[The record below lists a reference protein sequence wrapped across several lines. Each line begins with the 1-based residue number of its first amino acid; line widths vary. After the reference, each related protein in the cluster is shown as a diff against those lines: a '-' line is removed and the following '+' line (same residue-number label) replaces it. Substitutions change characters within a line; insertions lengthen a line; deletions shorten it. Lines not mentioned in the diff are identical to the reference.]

1 MAHEKD
7 CKIRKAGIQYAG
19 PRATPMKSMMIKKR
33 ILMVMGMLAAA
44 LFASCQSSDVQTEA
58 TQQQSGEQPVVQ
70 TSAKTSP
77 KPGKAVQK
85 PGANSIV
92 TDKPIKFV
100 PSVPGRRISRVSV
113 PGKYVALTFDDG
125 PHASLTPKVLDILA
139 RHNAKATFFVLGDRA
154 SRNPSI
160 LARAVAQGSEI
171 GSHTWNHVNLSRS
184 SLATVKSELDRTA
197 AAIQSATGRAPR
209 IMRPPYGACN
219 STVLSYI
226 YEQYGTPAIL
236 WDVDTNDWR
245 KPGVQTVINR
255 AVQGARPGSI
265 ILLHDIH
272 SSSVAAVEG
281 IVTGLQARGFT
292 LVTVSEL
299 IRMGRAAAG
308 VSPNAAP
315 APSPAPSAA
324 PAAPV
329 SPAPADTAV
338 TVPSSPVVAPA
349 AQTSAA
355 PASSAA
361 APVTPVVPE
370 VPAVAAAS
378 SDAAPLM
385 LPVTSEPVKTPVSPT
400 VPTLPSDA
408 AAPAALP
415 SSVQPAATPASSDT
429 TIPVSLF

>member
-1 MAHEKD
+1 MQGYNTRAHG
-7 CKIRKAGIQYAG
+7 R
-19 PRATPMKSMMIKKR
+19 TPKKSMMIKKR
-33 ILMVMGMLAAA
+33 ILMVTGLLAAA
-44 LFASCQSSDVQTEA
+44 LFASCQSSNDQMENTAPQAGVQPVT
-58 TQQQSGEQPVVQ
+58 QQSGTPATRTGVAAS
-70 TSAKTSP
+70 T
-77 KPGKAVQK
+77 QK
-85 PGANSIV
+85 S
-92 TDKPIKFV
+92 KPIVDAKPVKFV

-113 PGKYVALTFDDG
+113 PGKYVAVTFDDG
-125 PHASLTPKVLDILA
+125 PHATLTPKVLDILA

-171 GSHTWNHVNLSRS
+171 GSHTWNHANLSRS
-184 SLATVKSELDRTA
+184 SLSTVKSELDRTA

-272 SSSVAAVEG
+272 SSTVAAVEG

-308 VSPNAAP
+308 VSPNAPAP
-315 APSPAPSAA
+315 APAVPASA
-324 PAAPV
+324 
-329 SPAPADTAV
+329 S
-338 TVPSSPVVAPA
+338 
-349 AQTSAA
+349 SAA

-361 APVTPVVPE
+361 TVPTAPAAAQADTTVPVSAALFPASASSAAAPAVSALPAAPASAPAAALPGASSTGWSGASATSPAPVT
-370 VPAVAAAS
+370 
-378 SDAAPLM
+378 
-385 LPVTSEPVKTPVSPT
+385 PT

-408 AAPAALP
+408 TGTSPSPAALP
-415 SSVQPAATPASSDT
+415 APVQPAGTPATGDT

>member
-1 MAHEKD
+1 MA
-7 CKIRKAGIQYAG
+7 
-19 PRATPMKSMMIKKR
+19 
-33 ILMVMGMLAAA
+33 MGMLAAA
-44 LFASCQSSDVQTEA
+44 VFASCQSSDVQTE
-58 TQQQSGEQPVVQ
+58 TPESVTGGQPAVQ
-70 TSAKTSP
+70 TPATP
-77 KPGKAVQK
+77 PTKPGKTVSKAAAK
-85 PGANSIV
+85 SIV
-92 TDKPIKFV
+92 AEKPFKFV

-171 GSHTWNHVNLSRS
+171 GSHTWNHANLSRS
-184 SLATVKSELDRTA
+184 SLSTVKSELDRTA
-197 AAIQSATGRAPR
+197 AAIQTATGRAPR

-272 SSSVAAVEG
+272 SSTVAAVEG

-308 VSPNAAP
+308 ASPDAAP
-315 APSPAPSAA
+315 APAAPPAVSPASPAAPADTTVPVPSAA
-324 PAAPV
+324 PAV
-329 SPAPADTAV
+329 
-338 TVPSSPVVAPA
+338 
-349 AQTSAA
+349 AQTSSATAA
-355 PASSAA
+355 LPAAADPAVSTSASLSRPVTSESA
-361 APVTPVVPE
+361 SAPVTPAVPILPTDNALS
-370 VPAVAAAS
+370 PAAPSSLPAAA
-378 SDAAPLM
+378 
-385 LPVTSEPVKTPVSPT
+385 EPAS
-400 VPTLPSDA
+400 
-408 AAPAALP
+408 APASA
-415 SSVQPAATPASSDT
+415 DT
-429 TIPVSLF
+429 TIPISLF